1 MFLYYSFLLCEADSC
16 PEELVVCSTIL
27 ASRSNSRL
35 AQRAGCATEAKRSGR
50 RGLGGVRR
58 IAIVGHR
65 RRLNLASHYP
75 LSYSVPA
82 GGFRRIEE
90 AVTSTLKIRFARGT
104 PTPCPISI
112 DEFLLDI
119 LTSTILA
126 VRVSRGASDVL
137 RLASVGRRLLLHVFG
152 DSVSCSTVSTGRGAF
167 SPDWLH
173 SALQKRSMAKSRRV
187 QDRSKKKRVHDLE
200 VVTECWKVASKV
212 LVIMEV
218 LKKEPEQVIP
228 LKRLEQYRQ
237 QISLSKP
244 HKVED
249 FIRKSPK
256 LFEIYRD
263 KKGVLW
269 CGLTEQAEELVEEE
283 ARLLEEHSEKAVE
296 HVTRLLMMSV
306 DKRLPVDKIVHFRR
320 DMGLPYDFR
329 TKWIHMFP
337 DHFKV
342 RRIEDDEYLQLTAW
356 NPSWAVTEIEKKAVA
371 TGIISEPPGEPG
383 VLCLPFPM
391 KFPPNYGKVFR
402 HGGRIEH
409 FQKRSYLSP
418 YAEARGLMP
427 GSQEFDKRAVAI
439 MHEILSFTIEK
450 RLVTDHLTHF
460 RREFVM
466 PQKLMRL
473 LLKHFGI
480 FYVSERGKR
489 FSVFLTEAYDR
500 SELIDKCPLVLW
512 KEKILRLT
520 GYRGR
525 RKRINNYSD
534 FSDSKDDLIEGNH
547 DNRSSLMEVEDGEIF
562 GTMDDSSIID
572 ESEMDVGEVK
582 EAYED

>member
-1 MFLYYSFLLCEADSC
+1 M
-16 PEELVVCSTIL
+16 
-27 ASRSNSRL
+27 
-35 AQRAGCATEAKRSGR
+35 SG
-50 RGLGGVRR
+50 
-58 IAIVGHR
+58 
-65 RRLNLASHYP
+65 
-75 LSYSVPA
+75 
-82 GGFRRIEE
+82 
-90 AVTSTLKIRFARGT
+90 
-104 PTPCPISI
+104 
-112 DEFLLDI
+112 
-119 LTSTILA
+119 
-126 VRVSRGASDVL
+126 RGASDVL

-167 SPDWLH
+167 SPGWLY

-269 CGLTEQAEELVEEE
+269 CGLAEQAEELVEEE

-337 DHFKV
+337 EHFKV
-342 RRIEDDEYLQLTAW
+342 RRIEDDEYLQLTSW

-371 TGIISEPPGEPG
+371 TGIISESPGEPG